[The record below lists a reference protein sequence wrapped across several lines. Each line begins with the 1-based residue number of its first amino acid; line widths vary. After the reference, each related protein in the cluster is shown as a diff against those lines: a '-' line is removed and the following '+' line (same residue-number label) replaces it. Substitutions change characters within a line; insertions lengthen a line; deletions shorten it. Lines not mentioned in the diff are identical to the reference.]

1 MSDLFDLVFCSFFAL
16 SLPAPVS
23 ISFFLFLRV
32 FFSVHFC
39 SLPLPS
45 LPPFPFPFHFLCLEH
60 IIFLFHPPPLL
71 PQHPFS
77 LLPSLCPSFSLSHSP
92 PPHRPLLIP
101 ASSPSTLSSSLFP
114 CSSFLVFLSFLAFIF
129 PLCQLSFLSFTH
141 SHVPYPFPFSLHLSR
156 IAVAR
161 DPTSVL
167 PLDSTHSHSSLEPW
181 VKYNSNSSY
190 SSSLPP
196 VFLLFPTLSL
206 SLSPHFRPTL
216 KNTTPAPSPASF
228 VLVLPR
234 QFKKLESVSSRG

>member
-114 CSSFLVFLSFLAFIF
+114 CSSFLVFLSSSPSSSPSVNFLFF
-129 PLCQLSFLSFTH
+129 P
-141 SHVPYPFPFSLHLSR
+141 SLT
-156 IAVAR
+156 
-161 DPTSVL
+161 PTSPTL
-167 PLDSTHSHSSLEPW
+167 FPSPFTSLASPSREIQQASSL
-181 VKYNSNSSY
+181 STQ
-190 SSSLPP
+190 LTR
-196 VFLLFPTLSL
+196 TLR
-206 SLSPHFRPTL
+206 LSP
-216 KNTTPAPSPASF
+216 
-228 VLVLPR
+228 
-234 QFKKLESVSSRG
+234 G